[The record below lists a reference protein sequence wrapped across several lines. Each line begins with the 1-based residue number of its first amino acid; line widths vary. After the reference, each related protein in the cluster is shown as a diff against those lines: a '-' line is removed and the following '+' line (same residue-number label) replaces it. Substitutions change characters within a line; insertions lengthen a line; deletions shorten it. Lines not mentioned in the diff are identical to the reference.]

1 MKNLLFLVLLS
12 TWICASQSELIC
24 SNGFQL
30 MPNGKCW
37 GLVGQQKNYDDANDM
52 CRKTDGSF
60 MVQLKDDTENA
71 QMASFLSPT
80 RYWNV
85 YLGMRWELQWDDMT
99 LLKNYSRYIS
109 GTSQSDPSQSCVQF
123 SVQGSKWSSVPCSTK
138 LPFVCEQPPFERD
151 CGQNCGIIY
160 NNSCYKVFDQKK
172 TFDSAQSVCELYKS
186 NLVSI
191 NYYEEFRLVATKYG
205 KAGAYWIGGKMHSDL
220 TIDWNDG
227 SKGEYDEGISVWD
240 GRCLLF
246 NVLDNGIGSTYVGSD
261 CQNEAVFMCKRP
273 VVICKSAEKTEL

>member
-1 MKNLLFLVLLS
+1 MKNLMLLVLLS
-12 TWICASQSELIC
+12 TWICVSQSELIC
-24 SNGFQL
+24 SNGFKL

-52 CRKTDGSF
+52 CRKTDGSV
-60 MVQLKDDTENA
+60 MVQLKDETDNV
-71 QMASFLSPT
+71 QMGSFLSPT

-99 LLKNYSRYIS
+99 LLKNYSRYTP
-109 GTSQSDPSQSCVQF
+109 GHADPSQSCVQF
-123 SVQGSKWSSVPCSTK
+123 SVQGAKWSSVPCSTK

-160 NNSCYKVFDQKK
+160 NNSCYRVFDQKK

-227 SKGEYDEGISVWD
+227 SKGEYDEGISFWD

-273 VVICKSAEKTEL
+273 VVLCKSAEKTEL

>member
-1 MKNLLFLVLLS
+1 MKNLLLLVLLS
-12 TWICASQSELIC
+12 TWICVSQSELIC
-24 SNGFQL
+24 SNGFKL

-37 GLVGQQKNYDDANDM
+37 GLVGQQKTYDEANDM

-109 GTSQSDPSQSCVQF
+109 GNSDPSQSCVQF
-123 SVQGSKWSSVPCSTK
+123 SVQGAKWSGVPCSTK

-160 NNSCYKVFDQKK
+160 NNSCYRVFDQKK

-191 NYYEEFRLVATKYG
+191 NYYEEFRLVATKYR

>member
-109 GTSQSDPSQSCVQF
+109 
-123 SVQGSKWSSVPCSTK
+123 
-138 LPFVCEQPPFERD
+138 D